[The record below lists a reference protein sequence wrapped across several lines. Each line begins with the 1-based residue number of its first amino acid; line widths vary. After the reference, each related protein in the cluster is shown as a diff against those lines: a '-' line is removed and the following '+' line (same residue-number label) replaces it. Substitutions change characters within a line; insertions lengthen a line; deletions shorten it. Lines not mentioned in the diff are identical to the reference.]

1 MEATVANYYE
11 ITIFLPNGDQI
22 GHAITDDLEEDWLAL
37 AVHKAMLPVRRF
49 YASMGSPIG
58 EYSINVKKAP

>member
-1 MEATVANYYE
+1 MANYYE

-22 GHAITDDLEEDWLAL
+22 GHAITDDLEEDWLAQ
-37 AVHKAMLPVRRF
+37 AMLPVRRF